1 MKACFS
7 ALVVGALL
15 LAGAATVLAD
25 SNDPSGHIQV
35 PAETRVGRQVVL
47 LLKDQNAWGYNS
59 LQQVLDAN
67 GISYDIMGSA
77 QIPTLDLSPYAWVII
92 ESNQPGAFYSA
103 YNANLA
109 MFETWINNGGLF
121 QLHCACYSSTTPKP
135 TPPGGVVSSEDLQ
148 NYNYIAMPSHPIVQG
163 VANPVYGNY
172 ASHNSFTN
180 IPGGANVICTA
191 GQTPGGNGTLIEY
204 GMGFGTVLLTGQTH
218 EWGYA
223 QGQGSGDI
231 LENMIPYMWNLVP
244 VELASFTA
252 TPVGEGIVVRWTTLS
267 EKDNLGFNVYRSL
280 QETTGWTMINE
291 ALIPGAGT
299 TSAATSYSFL
309 DEDVTGGVVYYY
321 LLEDVDLSGHTTTHG
336 PVSAV
341 AGGSPSESWGKVKA
355 SYR

>member
-1 MKACFS
+1 VKLCFS
-7 ALVVGALL
+7 VLVAALL
-15 LAGAATVLAD
+15 LAGAFAALAD
-25 SNDPSGHIQV
+25 SNDPAGHIQV
-35 PAETRVGRQVVL
+35 PAETRIGRAIVL

-103 YNANLA
+103 YNAQLS
-109 MFETWINNGGLF
+109 MFETWISNGGLF
-121 QLHCACYSSTTPKP
+121 QLHVACYSSTTPKP
-135 TPPGGVVSSEDLQ
+135 TPPGGVVSGDDLQ
-148 NYNYIAMPSHPIVQG
+148 NYNYVAMPSHPLVQG
-163 VANPVYGNY
+163 VASPFYGNY

-180 IPGGANVICTA
+180 VPGGNLICTA
-191 GQTPGGNGTLIEY
+191 GQTPGGNGTLVEY
-204 GMGFGTVLLTGQTH
+204 NIGIGTVVLTGQTL

-223 QGQGSGDI
+223 QGDPTGII
-231 LENMIPYMWNLVP
+231 LQNMIPYMWGLVP
-244 VELASFTA
+244 VELASLTA
-252 TPVGEGIVVRWTTLS
+252 TPVGEDVIVRWTTLS

-280 QETTGWTMINE
+280 EETGGWAMINE

-299 TSAATSYSFL
+299 TSAATDYSFL
-309 DEDVTGGVVYYY
+309 DTEVSDGVVYYY

-336 PVSAV
+336 PVSCV
-341 AGGSPSESWGKVKA
+341 AGGAPSDSWGKVKA